1 MDDKINYRQQ
11 WFDGEIEAGTLLDA
25 IDHLTS
31 EVERYKVMS
40 DNYYILCVDESLE
53 NAKLKK
59 DRDRLVSEL
68 RSVRMQRDVRAEA
81 CLAAIKERDSLRKEV
96 EHFRKDAERYR
107 WLRENASDA
116 HMWND
121 ESIDAA
127 ISKSS

>member
-1 MDDKINYRQQ
+1 MDEKINYRRQ

-31 EVERYKVMS
+31 EVKRYKVRS
-40 DNYYILCVDESLE
+40 DNYYILCVDERLE
-53 NAKLKK
+53 NAK
-59 DRDRLVSEL
+59 
-68 RSVRMQRDVRAEA
+68 
-81 CLAAIKERDSLRKEV
+81 IKVEV
-96 EHFRKDAERYR
+96 EQLRKDAMRYR

-127 ISKSS
+127 INKSS